1 MAENLL
7 WPKKL
12 EMPPKL
18 DMNPAAM
25 FGKISY
31 RDPTNGLEEKKVSL
45 LQADTKNKGTVVLC
59 KDIENIPEGDTLHLS
74 ILIPLDLTL
83 PQNKQD
89 PPSGYISLPFQSELI
104 SQSNFENFGVHGWP
118 DPNADI
124 TTPPAESRWFPN
136 VSNGIIIL
144 GAPVTMNSADQ
155 GSGNLFHMSGND
167 LVDMGQGQQFASIG
181 TWFVLRYR
189 MTPDL
194 FGYLSNL
201 ANNIFSLYGQNGTI
215 ATEIVVNIPIDRYIG
230 DNGFTVGA
238 AKF

>member
-7 WPKKL
+7 YPKKL

-25 FGKISY
+25 FGEITY
-31 RDPTNGLEEKKVSL
+31 RDPIEGIEKKKVSL
-45 LQADTKNKGTVVLC
+45 LQADTENKGTVVRC
-59 KDIENIPEGDTLHLS
+59 KDIENTPDGDILYLS

-83 PQNKQD
+83 PPQQQK
-89 PPSGYISLPFQSELI
+89 PPSGYISLPFQSEMI
-104 SQSNFENFGVHGWP
+104 SEANFANFGVHGWP
-118 DPNADI
+118 IPNADI
-124 TTPPAESRWFPN
+124 TTPPAESRHFPN
-136 VSNGIIIL
+136 VSSGIIIV
-144 GAPVTMNSADQ
+144 GAPVTMNSDDQ

-181 TWFVLRYR
+181 TWFALRYK

-194 FGYLSNL
+194 FTSISNL
-201 ANNIFSLYGQNGTI
+201 AHNIFELYGENGTI
-215 ATEIVVNIPIDRYIG
+215 ATEIVVNVPIDRYIG
-230 DNGFTVGA
+230 HNGFTIGA